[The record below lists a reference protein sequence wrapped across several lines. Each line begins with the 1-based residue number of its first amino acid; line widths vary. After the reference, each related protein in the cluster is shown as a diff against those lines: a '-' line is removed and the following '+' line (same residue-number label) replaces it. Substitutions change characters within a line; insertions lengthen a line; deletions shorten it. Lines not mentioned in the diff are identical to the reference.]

1 MPVVIPP
8 ATADGASVDCAAGAA
23 RPGYDFFFIR
33 WHSPRQCAQLPDASI
48 KLNDGSQFI

>member
-8 ATADGASVDCAAGAA
+8 ATADGASVDCAAGVA

-33 WHSPRQCAQLPDASI
+33 WHSPRQRAQLPGAGL
-48 KLNDGSQFI
+48 KLNFESQFI